1 MICHL
6 KYIFMWIFL
15 IPQPTGN
22 VFYRGFCC
30 GIFSVYFLLSYQNSI
45 DLTSYNV
52 LYLGDFILTAAD

>member
-22 VFYRGFCC
+22 VFNWDFAP
-30 GIFSVYFLLSYQNSI
+30 IFFSVYFLLSYQNSI
-45 DLTSYNV
+45 DSSYNL
-52 LYLGDFILTAAD
+52 LYLGDFKLTVAV